1 MGEIGWSLSDPVVEK
16 VSFSR
21 DAASFWNVSVT
32 LQEGSPG
39 SLKERV
45 VRVKLIDQTRTHG
58 TKEAG
63 QILWPAAGSRAPGQA
78 ARTTLTFNTASA
90 SRPDHMKVE
99 IEIA

>member
-1 MGEIGWSLSDPVVEK
+1 MGEIGWSLNDPIVER
-16 VSFSR
+16 VAFSR
-21 DAASFWNVSVT
+21 DAADFWNVCIT

-39 SLKERV
+39 SLKEKV

-63 QILWPAAGSRAPGQA
+63 QILWPAAGSREPGKA

-99 IEIA
+99 IDLA